1 MTSQS
6 FSCRKMSSCLER
18 RFSWKKE
25 LRCLRLCEDVL
36 GLSFRSDKLKAI
48 LLSSPETMRG
58 YIALLEQTI
67 IFKMNR
73 EYNFQCLN
81 ATEKYLAFRKTYPGI
96 EDRLPQNLIA
106 SYLGIARES
115 MSRIRKNFSEN

>member
-1 MTSQS
+1 MLGEALFMEESVEVFETV
-6 FSCRKMSSCLER
+6 
-18 RFSWKKE
+18 
-25 LRCLRLCEDVL
+25 EDVL
-36 GLSFRSDKLKAI
+36 GLRFCLDKLKAI

-81 ATEKYLAFRKTYPGI
+81 ATERYHAFRKTYPGI
-96 EDRLPQNLIA
+96 EDMLPQNLIA
-106 SYLGIARES
+106 SYLGIAKEYL
-115 MSRIRKNFSEN
+115 SRIRKNFLRINKCQ